1 MKFIKKTVAIFLA
14 LLLSIAV
21 MPSAFAADNG
31 VIASG
36 EAGEG
41 ITWTLT
47 WSGVLTVS
55 GNGPIQDKT
64 ETEYGEDGLGET
76 QKLDCIGWQLDS
88 VIEELSENMIADEAI
103 RLRYE
108 LVKELVIEEGITE
121 IPEGE
126 FEYTYPRSITL
137 PSTLESI
144 GYSAVNASFAQS
156 LNVNSK
162 TLELADGIVIS
173 SYQKDAEP
181 FASLDEAFEARIESE
196 IEQEKIGVKLNAVY
210 NLSMIF
216 ELSNGIDNGMDPDEF
231 LAELNETYGEDKSN
245 TDEYIPVLISLI
257 NNDFGTS
264 YTSIDEIFT
273 VAKDEDEVDIV
284 ERDPELES
292 IVNEMYSN
300 ADLGDRLATDFLG
313 TENEESVSYQWL
325 SVSAPSGSKAQE
337 AAKISKVPFNPTT
350 QEEKDDSF
358 LGKVKA
364 FLVKVKDFF
373 AKVIDYVKIII
384 SIIKSI

>member
-1 MKFIKKTVAIFLA
+1 MKFIKKTLAILLA
-14 LLLSIAV
+14 LLLCIAV
-21 MPSAFAADNG
+21 MPSAFAADD

-47 WSGVLTVS
+47 GSGVLTVS

-88 VIEELSENMIADEAI
+88 VIEELSENMSADETI

-181 FASLDEAFEARIESE
+181 FASLDEAFEAKIESE

-216 ELSNGIDNGMDPDEF
+216 ELSNGIDNGMDPDDF
-231 LAELNETYGEDKSN
+231 LAELNETYGADKSN
-245 TDEYIPVLISLI
+245 TDEYIPVLISLV
-257 NNDFGTS
+257 NKDFGTS

-273 VAKDEDEVDIV
+273 VAKDEDEADFV

-292 IVNEMYSN
+292 IVDEMYSN

-325 SVSAPSGSKAQE
+325 TVSAPSGSKAQE

-364 FLVKVKDFF
+364 FFVKAHDFF